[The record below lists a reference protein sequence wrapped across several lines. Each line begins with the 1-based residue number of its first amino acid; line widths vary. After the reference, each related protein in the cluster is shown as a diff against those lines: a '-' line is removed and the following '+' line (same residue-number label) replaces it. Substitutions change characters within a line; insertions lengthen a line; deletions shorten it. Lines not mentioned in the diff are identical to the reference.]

1 MSSRTYF
8 IGGLLAL
15 LVFDTFAQVCF
26 KLTALHAAPL
36 TFDLPWLARA
46 FSAPWVYCAILGY
59 ACAFVTWIVILRHI
73 PVGPAFAATHL
84 EVVGVVVISVPL
96 FGEVLSWVQYLG
108 AVLIVAGV
116 LCLAYGEPNYPPGST
131 VEENH

>member
-15 LVFDTFAQVCF
+15 LVFDTFAQVSF

-36 TFDLPWLARA
+36 TFDLPWLVRVL
-46 FSAPWVYCAILGY
+46 SVPWVYCAILGY
-59 ACAFVTWIVILRHI
+59 FCAFVTWMVILRHI

-84 EVVGVVVISVPL
+84 EVVGVVFISIPL

-116 LCLAYGEPNYPPGST
+116 FCLAYGEPHYTPGS
-131 VEENH
+131 VAEENH